1 MESLKNKIPASYLN
15 PIRIAVSVL
24 FYLLFCKLFL
34 SALNGTTFVFVL
46 APIIFAGWISGER
59 IGVLIAIFLLILT
72 YFFCPFSLNAN
83 SNRIISL
90 LPLAVAAIGAG
101 WISGKFGERHKQS
114 QSDSLELK
122 KENAELKNQLF
133 EQSIKEEEAK
143 RNSERATLV
152 MENISEVIF
161 QLNAG
166 DELIYLNP
174 AWEKLTGLSI
184 SESLGNP
191 LHNYFHGEESEKSKQ
206 FFSHIK
212 SKGQKETK
220 LITRFLTQHQTYK
233 WVEINCKKIL
243 DPQGNAV
250 GVFGTLKDYSE
261 IKQTE
266 ENLKSNARFEKLIAT
281 ISTAF
286 INIPLTKINQG
297 ITAALKVIGMFFNVD
312 RSYLFLC
319 SETEHTYIK
328 THEWIGNEVSRSI
341 IHSQKMGSP
350 SLSYIEEKLISFE
363 TVYIHDVSQLP
374 IEIEPLKKILQ
385 RSKIKTIVILPLIYS
400 NELIGF
406 LGFDAIQNTSEFT
419 KESLQLLKVIA
430 DIFANAYQNKKREEK
445 IISLNQELENRVI
458 QRTAQLEKANEELTN
473 EIIEKTRVQSALEE
487 SEIRYRTLFESNPY
501 PMWVYDCNTFHF
513 LTVNDMAVKTYG
525 YSRDEFLAKT
535 IKDIHPEGE
544 AAATV
549 DYFSTPHST
558 IHNAG
563 AWQHV
568 KKDGMVIDVE
578 VITHSLTFGDKE
590 ARLVLALDITER
602 TKAEKQLQASLAEK
616 EIMIKEIH
624 HRVKNNL
631 QIISSLLTLQAEYIK
646 DESARGYF
654 NDSQNRVKSM
664 AIIHEKL
671 YQTRDFTKID
681 VKDYVS
687 NLTLSL
693 FKAYNINTNLI
704 EVDVDIS
711 NISLDVDTAIPCG
724 LIINELVSNALKYA
738 FSDGRKGK
746 VTIKLLPIEED
757 KLQLTVSDNGLGLP
771 NDLETKEVQSLG
783 LTLVHI
789 LAKQLNGSVEVISK
803 NGTTFVVT
811 FLKPFMAKN

>member
-1 MESLKNKIPASYLN
+1 MESLKNKIPAIYLN
-15 PIRIAVSVL
+15 PASIAVSIL
-24 FYLLFCKLFL
+24 IYLLWGKLFF
-34 SALNGTTFVFVL
+34 NVFNETTFFFAL

-59 IGVLIAIFLLILT
+59 TGVLTAFLLLILNHL
-72 YFFCPFSLNAN
+72 FFPFPVDGNTGKF
-83 SNRIISL
+83 ISL
-90 LPLAVAAIGAG
+90 LPFSVAAIGAG
-101 WISGKFGERHKQS
+101 WISGKFGERYKRS
-114 QSDSLELK
+114 QADLNELNN
-122 KENAELKNQLF
+122 EHADLKNQMF
-133 EQSIKEEEAK
+133 EQTLKEEELK
-143 RNSERATLV
+143 RNSERGNLM

-161 QLNAG
+161 QIDSDN
-166 DELIYLNP
+166 ELTYLNP
-174 AWEKLTGLSI
+174 AWKKLTGFSI
-184 SESLGNP
+184 PESLGNP
-191 LHNYFHGEESEKSKQ
+191 LGNYFHPEESEKVRQ

-212 SKGQKETK
+212 NKDQKETK
-220 LITRFLTQHQTYK
+220 LIVRFLTQQNIYK
-233 WVEINCKKIL
+233 WVEINCKKML
-243 DPQGNAV
+243 DPQERTI

-286 INIPLTKINQG
+286 INIPLSKIDQG

-319 SETEHTYIK
+319 SETEHTYVK
-328 THEWIGNEVSRSI
+328 THEWIGNGVNRSI
-341 IHSQKMGSP
+341 IKSQKMGSQ
-350 SLSYIEEKLISFE
+350 SLSYFEEKLTSFE
-363 TVYIHDVSQLP
+363 TIYIHDVAQLSA
-374 IEIEPLKKILQ
+374 ETALLKKILQ
-385 RSKIKTIVILPLIYS
+385 RSQIKSIVILPLIYS

-406 LGFDAIQNTSEFT
+406 LGFDAIQNTREFS

-445 IISLNQELENRVI
+445 IVSLNQELESRVT
-458 QRTAQLEKANEELTN
+458 QRTIQLERANEELTS
-473 EIIEKTRVQSALEE
+473 EIIEKTKVQSALEE

-501 PMWVYDCNTFHF
+501 PMWVYDCETFHF
-513 LTVNDMAVKTYG
+513 LTVNDMAIKNYG
-525 YSRDEFLAKT
+525 YSLDEFLNKT
-535 IKDIHPEGE
+535 IQEIHPEE
-544 AAATV
+544 EIPSTLE
-549 DYFSTPHST
+549 YLSTPLPT
-558 IHNAG
+558 IHRAG
-563 AWQHV
+563 TWRHV
-568 KKDGMVIDVE
+568 KKDGTVIDVE
-578 VITHSLTFGDKE
+578 IISHSITFGEKE
-590 ARLVLALDITER
+590 ARLVLALDVTER
-602 TKAEKQLQASLAEK
+602 TKAEKQLQDSLAEK

-671 YQTRDFTKID
+671 YQTRDFAKID
-681 VKDYVS
+681 IKDYVS

-693 FKAYNINTNLI
+693 FKAYNINTNLVDI
-704 EVDVDIS
+704 DVDIS

-724 LIINELVSNALKYA
+724 LIINELVSNSLKYA

-746 VTIKLLPIEED
+746 MVIKLLPVGED

-771 NDLETKEVQSLG
+771 VDLETKEAKSLG

-789 LAKQLNGSVEVISK
+789 LAKQLNGNVEVISK
-803 NGTTFVVT
+803 DGATFIVT

>member
-15 PIRIAVSVL
+15 PISIALSVL
-24 FYLLFCKLFL
+24 FYLLFCKLFFN
-34 SALNGTTFVFVL
+34 ALNGTTFVFAL
-46 APIIFAGWISGER
+46 APILFAGWISGER
-59 IGVLIAIFLLILT
+59 TGVLIAIFLLILT
-72 YFFCPFSLNAN
+72 YFLFPFPLNNN
-83 SNRIISL
+83 SIKIISL
-90 LPLAVAAIGAG
+90 LPFAVAAMGAG
-101 WISGKFGERHKQS
+101 WISGKIGERYKQS
-114 QSDSLELK
+114 QTVSLELK
-122 KENAELKNQLF
+122 NENTELKKQLF
-133 EQSIKEEEAK
+133 EQSLKEEELK
-143 RNSERATLV
+143 RNSERGTLI

-161 QLNAG
+161 QLNTG

-174 AWEKLTGLSI
+174 AWEKLTGFSI
-184 SESLGNP
+184 SESLGKP
-191 LHNYFHGEESEKSKQ
+191 LNNYFHGEESEKTKQ

-220 LITRFLTQHQTYK
+220 LITRFLTQHQHYK
-233 WVEINCKKIL
+233 WVEINCKKKL
-243 DPQGNAV
+243 DPHGNAI

-328 THEWIGNEVSRSI
+328 THEWIGNGVSRSI

-350 SLSYIEEKLISFE
+350 SLSYIEERLISFE

-406 LGFDAIQNTSEFT
+406 LGFDSIQNTREFT
-419 KESLQLLKVIA
+419 NESLQLLKVIA

-501 PMWVYDCNTFHF
+501 PMWVYDCKTVRF
-513 LTVNDMAVKTYG
+513 LTVNDMAIKTYG
-525 YSRDEFLAKT
+525 YSRDEFLTKT
-535 IKDIHPEGE
+535 IQDIHPEDE

-549 DYFSTPHST
+549 EYLSTPLPT

-563 AWQHV
+563 AWRHV
-568 KKDGMVIDVE
+568 KKDGTVIDVE
-578 VITHSLTFGDKE
+578 IITHSLTFGDKE

-693 FKAYNINTNLI
+693 FKAYNINTNLV

-746 VTIKLLPIEED
+746 VTIKLLPVEED

-803 NGTTFVVT
+803 NGTTFIVT
-811 FLKPFMAKN
+811 FLKPFMGKN

>member
-1 MESLKNKIPASYLN
+1 MESLKNKIPASFLN
-15 PIRIAVSVL
+15 PINIAVSVL
-24 FYLLFCKLFL
+24 FYLLFCKLFFNT
-34 SALNGTTFVFVL
+34 LNGTTFVFAL

-59 IGVLIAIFLLILT
+59 TGVLIAILLLILT
-72 YFFCPFSLNAN
+72 YLFFPFSLNDN
-83 SNRIISL
+83 SNKIISL
-90 LPLAVAAIGAG
+90 LSFAGAAVGAG
-101 WISGKFGERHKQS
+101 WISGKFGERYKQS
-114 QSDSLELK
+114 QSDSFELK
-122 KENAELKNQLF
+122 YENAKFKSQLF
-133 EQSIKEEEAK
+133 EQSLKAEELK
-143 RNSERATLV
+143 RNSERATLI
-152 MENISEVIF
+152 MEKISEVIF
-161 QLNAG
+161 QLSAG

-174 AWEKLTGLSI
+174 AWEKLTGFSI
-184 SESLGNP
+184 AESLGNP
-191 LHNYFHGEESEKSKQ
+191 LNNYFHVEESEKSKQ
-206 FFSHIK
+206 FFSQLK
-212 SKGQKETK
+212 SKDQKETK
-220 LITRFLTQHQTYK
+220 LIARFLTQHQSYK
-233 WVEINCKKIL
+233 WVEINCKKTL

-297 ITAALKVIGMFFNVD
+297 ISAALKVIGMFFTVD

-328 THEWIGNEVSRSI
+328 THEWIGNDVNRSI

-363 TVYIHDVSQLP
+363 TVYIHDVSQLS
-374 IEIEPLKKILQ
+374 IEPLKKILQ

-406 LGFDAIQNTSEFT
+406 LGFDAIQNTREFT

-458 QRTAQLEKANEELTN
+458 QRTAQLEKANEELTS
-473 EIIEKTRVQSALEE
+473 EIIEKTKVQSALEE

-513 LTVNDMAVKTYG
+513 LTVNDMAIKTYG
-525 YSRDEFLAKT
+525 YSRHEFLEKT
-535 IKDIHPEGE
+535 IKDIHPEDE
-544 AAATV
+544 AAASV
-549 DYFSTPHST
+549 EYLSIPHPT
-558 IHNAG
+558 IHDAG
-563 AWQHV
+563 VWRHV
-568 KKDGMVIDVE
+568 KKDGTVIDVE
-578 VITHSLTFGDKE
+578 IITHPITFGNKE

-602 TKAEKQLQASLAEK
+602 TKTEKKLQDSLAEK

-693 FKAYNINTNLI
+693 FKAYNINANLI
-704 EVDVDIS
+704 EVEVDIS

-724 LIINELVSNALKYA
+724 LIINELVSNSLKYA

-771 NDLETKEVQSLG
+771 DDLETKDVQSLG

-803 NGTTFVVT
+803 NGTTFIVS